1 MKESAGL
8 LLFRRRQGAIEVFLV
23 HPGGPLWAKKD
34 LGAWSIP
41 KGELAGGEDLLSAA
55 YREFSEETGVVLGEG
70 TPLPLGNVRQKAGK
84 VVYAWALE
92 GDLDPDRIRSNIFTM
107 EWPPRS
113 GVLVEFPEID
123 RGAWFDLETAGM
135 RLNPAQRE
143 FLDRLTLLATG

>member
-41 KGELAGGEDLLSAA
+41 KGELAGAEDPLSAA
-55 YREFSEETGVVLGEG
+55 YREFSEETGVAPGRE
-70 TPLPLGNVRQKAGK
+70 TPLPLGNVHQKSGK
-84 VVYAWALE
+84 VVHAWALE
-92 GDLDPDRIRSNIFTM
+92 GDLDPDRIRSNMFTM
-107 EWPPRS
+107 EWPPRT
-113 GVLVEFPEID
+113 GLMVEFPEID
-123 RGAWFDLETAGM
+123 RGAWFDLETAVM
-135 RLNPAQRE
+135 KLNSAQRE